1 MNARDKNGGTPLHTA
16 AQYNENP
23 EVIII
28 FLAASTDGTAVND
41 VGETPF
47 DLDKEKDVSVNYVGR
62 TMNTKQPFAHWPP
75 HS

>member
-16 AQYNENP
+16 AQYNENL
-23 EVIII
+23 EVMII

-41 VGETPF
+41 DGETPF
-47 DLDKEKDVSVNYVGR
+47 DLAKEKDVSANRVGL
-62 TMNTKQPFAHWPP
+62 TMDTKQRP